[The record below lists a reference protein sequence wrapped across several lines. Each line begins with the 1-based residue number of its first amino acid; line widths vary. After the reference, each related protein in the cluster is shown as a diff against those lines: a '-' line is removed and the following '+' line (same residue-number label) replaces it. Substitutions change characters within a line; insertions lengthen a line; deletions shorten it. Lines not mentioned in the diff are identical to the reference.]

1 MELGEKNGFRNAQ
14 ATVLAPTGTIAFMM
28 DCETTG
34 IEPDIALVKYK
45 VLAGGGMLKIINR
58 AARRGLAAAEEQ
70 GDDFTANEI
79 REAMAFKLEEKSIKF
94 EPPISKSVNQQPGAS
109 GNVGRFKVEVVE

>member
-1 MELGEKNGFRNAQ
+1 M
-14 ATVLAPTGTIAFMM
+14 
-28 DCETTG
+28 
-34 IEPDIALVKYK
+34 
-45 VLAGGGMLKIINR
+45 KIINR

-94 EPPISKSVNQQPGAS
+94 PLPISKSGNQQPVAS
-109 GNVGRFKVEVVE
+109 VNVGRFKVEAVE